1 MDSFWHDSIF
11 FFYLKRTSKFAAEQN
26 RKQKQQH
33 NRITSSPSE
42 MYSNSFS
49 APPGGGG
56 RPAAVVAAAAAF
68 FMTASLTDLASKKGT
83 VVDLGERCG
92 FGSWLIALL
101 FVFLF
106 CALWCMKVQTANS
119 KRQLSPQNHFASI
132 LYLNQQL
139 QLQLQHQDRPTSGPR
154 TSTSTYLR
162 SVSATDE
169 LPMLSSADAKSKSIT

>member
-1 MDSFWHDSIF
+1 
-11 FFYLKRTSKFAAEQN
+11 
-26 RKQKQQH
+26 
-33 NRITSSPSE
+33 
-42 MYSNSFS
+42 
-49 APPGGGG
+49 
-56 RPAAVVAAAAAF
+56 
-68 FMTASLTDLASKKGT
+68 MTASLTDLPSKKGT
-83 VVDLGERCG
+83 VVDRGERCG
-92 FGSWLIALL
+92 FGSCLIALL

-132 LYLNQQL
+132 LSLNQQL
-139 QLQLQHQDRPTSGPR
+139 QLQLQHQHQDRPTSGPR